1 MLEKGLKA
9 FVSFVRGYKEHH
21 CSYIFRFIDMLNYFC
36 CLHIYIYISL
46 SLSLSLSNVYLF
58 LINLQMEKPRNRKVS
73 NGIWTLV
80 SSFNV

>member
-21 CSYIFRFIDMLNYFC
+21 CSYIFRFVDILINFC
-36 CLHIYIYISL
+36 CLLIF
-46 SLSLSLSNVYLF
+46 SLSLSNVYLF
-58 LINLQMEKPRNRKVS
+58 LNNLQMEKPRNRKVS